1 MGCGGGRGGE
11 MESGELEDLGRWL
24 LVKRRALLLGNQG
37 RLDSHPSPLT
47 ASDLSRGRAAG
58 VGQIRCVV

>member
-1 MGCGGGRGGE
+1 

-24 LVKRRALLLGNQG
+24 LVKRRVLLLRNQG
-37 RLDSHPSPLT
+37 RLDSQPSPPT
-47 ASDLSRGRAAG
+47 ASDLSRGRGPG